1 MAAIDAVYTW
11 VDGAWPGYQDR
22 LREQA
27 RDKHDLNPNRYR
39 DNLHILKYSLRSLA
53 QHVPWVRQVYVVTC
67 RPQAPAWL
75 DPSQLRL
82 VHHDMFMPAAHLP
95 TFNSFAIV
103 TNLHRIEGLSARFLY
118 IEDDQLFGAPVE
130 EADLFDAAGPPRVYF
145 RWRKTASPDQRHD
158 IRISPWNRALAYS
171 NHLLNE
177 RYGRKRRRAI
187 SHAPLPVDIESWRAM
202 MACWPEA
209 FGRTSASRFRATQNV
224 APEHLYPHFLVEERR
239 GIAMPPTAAM
249 RLSAYHPVNNLVWF
263 QRGGLAR
270 LHWQRPKFM
279 CLNDDFGARPN
290 PRVVELVTR
299 TLERW
304 FPLRSRFEARN
315 EAIDSTAI
323 GPRNAAT

>member
-27 RDKHDLNPNRYR
+27 LDKHDLNPNRYR
-39 DNLHILKYSLRSLA
+39 DNLQILKYSLRSLA
-53 QHVPWVRQVYVVTC
+53 QHLPWVRQVYVVTC
-67 RPQAPAWL
+67 RPQSPAWL

-82 VHHDMFMPAAHLP
+82 VHHDVFMPASHLP

-103 TNLHRIEGLSARFLY
+103 ANLHRIEGLSARFLY

-130 EADLFDAAGPPRVYF
+130 EADLFDPAGPPRIYF
-145 RWRKTASPDQRHD
+145 RWRNTAGPEKRHD

-177 RYGRKRRRAI
+177 RYGRKPRRAI
-187 SHAPLPVDIESWRAM
+187 SHAPLAVDIESWRGM
-202 MACWPEA
+202 TACWPEA
-209 FGRTSASRFRATQNV
+209 FGRTSASRFRATENV

-239 GIAMPPTAAM
+239 GIAMPPPAAM
-249 RLSAYHPVNNLVWF
+249 RVSAYHPVNNLVWF

-270 LHWQRPKFM
+270 LRWQRPKFM
-279 CLNDDFGARPN
+279 CLNDDFGDRPN

-315 EAIDSTAI
+315 EAIGSTAV